1 MKKIFGGIGMLVAA
15 FSIFFFLLIADKMVY
30 YNNET
35 IYDFK
40 LSRSIPGQELKK
52 YAEAT
57 NLMIRLVNFKN
68 TSFGN
73 NQLEVTFINPES
85 NVSLGKQPSVFPKD
99 NIIYKAFDE
108 KIEKKIK
115 YFTVETNDY
124 KKIEKITS
132 LLRENG
138 YSVDLDKSEP
148 INFNL
153 GMLFSPL
160 NLGFFALLTLLLILS
175 IATYYVYRLKE
186 IGVLKLNGLSN
197 GKISFGL
204 LYKLLIHLYLFSLLL
219 IIPFGMYVIWSDVS
233 KIILYAKI
241 YFLLCCFLAFVFLLS
256 AFIGT
261 FFIQMVNE
269 VGAIKNKRNN
279 KLIFYALIIFK
290 LGIVTLLL
298 LSIKTSSENI
308 YKLNAN
314 IQSIDKLKKY
324 NFHTIRTSVV
334 PDEVLHEKLD
344 QLVDSLEDR
353 HVYNYSSAEDMT
365 DIIELQDY
373 QSNGKLSEHDDFDFV
388 SISPNVLEL
397 LHVLDEKGNKIEA
410 SQIDPKADTLLVP
423 IHRKNDIKMILNHFQ
438 FEEGPKIMYIKN
450 GQVNNDILWPGYYI
464 YDSIYYIHQL
474 HKTLYLNSGEV
485 LLDKES
491 AEIIEQELGHLGIDT
506 YSIVV
511 DSQNQ
516 EYNTLKAN
524 LQLDLFE
531 SLFHMIIN
539 LLSFLL
545 CVVSI
550 VIIFLELRKKELGVY
565 KLIGKYP
572 IKAIGKFVALNGV
585 ITIGAVLVV
594 NPMFLFLMLIEG
606 TIYGIFIYK
615 YMRKKAV
622 LALKGA

>member
-1 MKKIFGGIGMLVAA
+1 MKKIFGGIGILIAS
-15 FSIFFFLLIADKMVY
+15 FSIFFFLLVADKMVY
-30 YNNET
+30 YNNE
-35 IYDFK
+35 IICDLK
-40 LSRSIPGQELKK
+40 LSKSITGQELKK
-52 YAEAT
+52 YAEDT
-57 NLMIRLVNFKN
+57 NLMIKFFNLKN
-68 TSFGN
+68 TSFGKKEI
-73 NQLEVTFINPES
+73 EVTFINPES
-85 NVSLGKQPSVFPKD
+85 NITLGKQTSIFPKD
-99 NIIYKAFDE
+99 DIIYKAFDE

-115 YFTVETNDY
+115 YFTIETNDY
-124 KKIEKITS
+124 KKIENITS
-132 LLRENG
+132 ILRENG
-138 YSVDLDKSEP
+138 YDIDLMKDDP

-219 IIPFGMYVIWSDVS
+219 IIPFGIYVIWSDVS
-233 KIILYAKI
+233 KITLYAKI

-269 VGAIKNKRNN
+269 VAAIKNKRNN
-279 KLIFYALIIFK
+279 KFIFYTLIIFK

-298 LSIKTSSENI
+298 LSLKNSSENI

-314 IQSIDKLKKY
+314 IQSIDRLKKY

-334 PDEVLHEKLD
+334 PDEALHKKLD
-344 QLVDSLEDR
+344 QLVDSLEYKN
-353 HVYNYSSAEDMT
+353 VYNYSSADDKT
-365 DIIELQDY
+365 DIIELKDY
-373 QSNGKLSEHDDFDFV
+373 QSNNKLSKYDDFNFV

-397 LHVLDEKGNKIEA
+397 LDVLDEKGNKIEP
-410 SQIDPKADTLLVP
+410 SQINPKEDTLLVP
-423 IHRKNDIKMILNHFQ
+423 IHRKDDIKMILEYFQ
-438 FEEGPKIMYIKN
+438 FEEEPKVMYIKN

-474 HKTLYLNSGEV
+474 QKTLYLNSGAV
-485 LLDKES
+485 LLDKGS
-491 AEIIEQELGHLGIDT
+491 AKIIEQELIRLGIDT
-506 YSIVV
+506 YSIEV
-511 DSQNQ
+511 DSLNE
-516 EYNTLKAN
+516 EYNNLKAN
-524 LQLDLFE
+524 LQLDLCE

-545 CVVSI
+545 CIVSVVT
-550 VIIFLELRKKELGVY
+550 IFLELRKKEFGVY

-572 IKAIGKFVALNGV
+572 IKAIGKFVILNGV
-585 ITIGAVLVV
+585 ITIGITLIV

-606 TIYGIFIYK
+606 IIYGIFIYK
-615 YMRKKAV
+615 YMRNKAV
-622 LALKGA
+622 LALKGE